1 MREAI
6 GVIMKRP
13 KETGTL
19 VGGRFQEDLL
29 RRLDSW
35 RAGQEDVPNR
45 PEAIRRLV
53 DQGIKGR
60 EGKSRARAP
69 GDE

>member
-1 MREAI
+1 MRKAT

-19 VGGRFQEDLL
+19 VGVRFQEDLL
-29 RRLDSW
+29 KRLDSW

-53 DQGIKGR
+53 ERGT
-60 EGKSRARAP
+60 S
-69 GDE
+69 